1 MYSAYKLNSRV
12 TIYSLDVLLSSFE
25 PSIVPCLVLTV
36 ASWPVH
42 RFLRRQVMWS
52 NIPISFRIFQF
63 VLIHTVKGISILNE
77 AEVDGFLKF
86 PCFFYDPMD
95 IGHLIPG
102 SSAVSKSSLYIW
114 KFLVYIL
121 LKASLKDFEHSFASV
136 WNESNCAVVWNIF
149 GIAFLWNWNSSSP
162 VATAEFSKVAGILS
176 AAL

>member
-1 MYSAYKLNSRV
+1 MYNSNCWLSTWIEVSQEAGKLLW
-12 TIYSLDVLLSSFE
+12 YSHLFKNF
-25 PSIVPCLVLTV
+25 PQLVV
-36 ASWPVH
+36 
-42 RFLRRQVMWS
+42 
-52 NIPISFRIFQF
+52 
-63 VLIHTVKGISILNE
+63 IHVVKGFSVVNE